1 MHKMAVI
8 FINELQ
14 NDPAKLVMLCGEA
27 LLKAYEKAGWGAKRK
42 WNKDGRQKVV
52 VHVLDKLTVMQL
64 KENAEKFGLKHFLLD
79 GDDKSVILVVGPEE
93 SEKLNKLSAN
103 LRLF

>member
-1 MHKMAVI
+1 MHKMAII

-14 NDPAKLVMLCGEA
+14 NDPATLITRCSEA
-27 LLKAYEKAGWGAKRK
+27 VLQANEKAGWSVRRK
-42 WNKDGRQKVV
+42 WNKDGRQKIV
-52 VHVLDKLTVMQL
+52 VHVLDKMTIMQL
-64 KENAEKFGLKHFLLD
+64 QENARKFGIAYYLLD
-79 GDDKSVILVVGPEE
+79 GEQKDAILVVGPEE